1 MASRLR
7 CTAAMPHL
15 ASLHRVPVV
24 VTIALLGAC
33 SRTDKQPERPDDEPH
48 LSTSYAKD
56 TGDAPE
62 PDASPETDPTPA
74 QTAATLEG
82 PGGIPLPADAVARTD
97 MPSAGGK
104 MSVHEVARDRAS
116 AEQELRANLAAGGWV
131 IDAEEVSPRFGALRL
146 DVSKGDVHVNVRLTG
161 DDAKSAIIITLK

>member
-1 MASRLR
+1 MSNPRVSRAVCSPLV
-7 CTAAMPHL
+7 AA
-15 ASLHRVPVV
+15 
-24 VTIALLGAC
+24 ALLVAC
-33 SRTDKQPERPDDEPH
+33 SHSDKQPQRPDDEPY

-56 TGDAPE
+56 TGDAPDGDAA
-62 PDASPETDPTPA
+62 PDADETPTSGTPSDTPA
-74 QTAATLEG
+74 NTVEG

-104 MSVHEVARDRAS
+104 MSVHEITRDRHS
-116 AEQELRANLAAGGWV
+116 AEQELRANLAAAGWV